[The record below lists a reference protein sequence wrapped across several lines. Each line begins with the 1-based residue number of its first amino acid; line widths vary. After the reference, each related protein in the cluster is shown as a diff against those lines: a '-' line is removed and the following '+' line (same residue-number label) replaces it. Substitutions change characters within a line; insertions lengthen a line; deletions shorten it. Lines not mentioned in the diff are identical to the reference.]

1 MNLNTDFKPVT
12 DSPKEP
18 GTRPLYTDGCLYW
31 YLDSRSDDYP
41 NEIIQDIVNGI
52 VNEYDLLYLD
62 KMYRKLVYPNANYI
76 ELPIHVGYSSY
87 TIMCAKFDDAG
98 LQEKLEKDRELLK
111 VADVE
116 IYKLINRIV
125 TKLEKQTGF
134 GFIHDNV
141 FGDENVLHI
150 KASKYASFIL
160 SNDITRYI
168 NVNTCDNDKVIT
180 VWLKDKDGEFY
191 LPSFTVPEVEYEYL
205 APFSRYNEKYCNKDI
220 AFTVK
225 PGRNSYVNKFESP
238 YDVKCYLK
246 NINYTGEYRISVT
259 DISNADLSKYVLT
272 NLYISREL
280 IEPLNDDNS
289 VTLSTDK
296 DIRNINDVINKML
309 NQQTEIEEHTLS
321 DYVDV
326 FISLGAQGKIF
337 YGLPKDDV
345 FTDNTLFNSVK
356 ENIKN
361 TFGLYAPSEF
371 IFNRKGKPINID
383 EILANVTE
391 KEFFD
396 AFKFKFFNKRYREER
411 KVNTITLNNGCV
423 IHYKPNP
430 FNSFS
435 KFECFNGKHINTK
448 NLQQFDFDK
457 GQKTF
462 YQVDNIR
469 ENEYFVKVEEN
480 ENGLKIPSFKRCF
493 QFFLTVEDCE
503 KYLKEAYDNGVD
515 TSGIYI
521 VRTDLDKCMECKLH
535 NYYKDTIT
543 GKLYVDFTR
552 EEYVTPIPMDIE
564 F

>member
-18 GTRPLYTDGCLYW
+18 GTRPIYTDGCLYW

-52 VNEYDLLYLD
+52 VNEYNLLDLD

-87 TIMCAKFDDAG
+87 TIMCAKFDDAE

-134 GFIHDNV
+134 GFIHDNA
-141 FGDENVLHI
+141 FGDDHMLHI
-150 KASKYASFIL
+150 KASKYTSFIL
-160 SNDITRYI
+160 SSDTIRHI
-168 NVNTCDNDKVIT
+168 NVNTCENDKVIT

-205 APFSRYNEKYCNKDI
+205 APYSRYNEKYCNKDI

-225 PGRNSYVNKFESP
+225 PGRNSYVNIFESA
-238 YDVKCYLK
+238 YDVECYLK
-246 NINYTGEYRISVT
+246 NINYTGEFRISVT

-280 IEPLNDDNS
+280 VEPLNDDNS
-289 VTLSTDK
+289 VTLSVGQNTF
-296 DIRNINDVINKML
+296 NINDVINKML
-309 NQQTEIEEHTLS
+309 NQQSKIEEDTLS

-326 FISLGAQGKIF
+326 FISLGVQGKIF

-345 FTDNTLFNSVK
+345 FTDNTLFTAVK
-356 ENIKN
+356 ENLEK
-361 TFGLYAPSEF
+361 TFGIRKDDF
-371 IFNRKGKPINID
+371 IFNRKGKPIDFD

-411 KVNTITLNNGCV
+411 KIHAITLNNGCV
-423 IHYKPNP
+423 IHSKPNP

-435 KFECFNGKHINTK
+435 KFECFEGKHINAK
-448 NLQQFDFDK
+448 
-457 GQKTF
+457 
-462 YQVDNIR
+462 NIR
-469 ENEYFVKVEEN
+469 PFNFDEKQEYVYLLTNLREKEYFVKVEKN
-480 ENGLKIPSFKRCF
+480 KSGLKIPSFKSCSEL
-493 QFFLTVEDCE
+493 FLTPEDCE
-503 KYLKEAYDNGVD
+503 KYLEEASKDGKD
-515 TSGIYI
+515 TSGLYFIK
-521 VRTDLDKCMECKLH
+521 LDISGKDGTYYH
-535 NYYKDTIT
+535 RDYYKDIST
-543 GKLYVDFTR
+543 GRLYTDYT
-552 EEYVTPIPMDIE
+552 ELEYVTPIPMDIK

>member
-18 GTRPLYTDGCLYW
+18 GTRPIYTDGCLYW

-52 VNEYDLLYLD
+52 VDNYNLLDLD

-87 TIMCAKFDDAG
+87 TIMCAKFDDDG

-134 GFIHDNV
+134 GFIHDNT
-141 FGDENVLHI
+141 FGDDHMLHI

-160 SNDITRYI
+160 SSDITRYI
-168 NVNTCDNDKVIT
+168 NVNTCSNDKVIT

-225 PGRNSYVNKFESP
+225 PGRNSYVNIFESP
-238 YDVKCYLK
+238 YDVERYLK
-246 NINYTGEYRISVT
+246 NINYTGEYCVSVT

-280 IEPLNDDNS
+280 IEPLRDDNS
-289 VTLSTDK
+289 VTLSVDK
-296 DIRNINDVINKML
+296 DIRNINDIINKML
-309 NQQTEIEEHTLS
+309 NQQSKIEEHTLS

-326 FISLGAQGKIF
+326 FISLGVQSKI
-337 YGLPKDDV
+337 YPGLPKDDV
-345 FTDNTLFNSVK
+345 FTDNTLFDSIK
-356 ENIKN
+356 ENLKR
-361 TFGLYAPSEF
+361 TFGHRKDEF

-383 EILANVTE
+383 EVLANVTE

-396 AFKFKFFNKRYREER
+396 EFKYKFFNKRYSEER
-411 KVNTITLNNGCV
+411 KIDTIRLNNGCV
-423 IHYKPNP
+423 IHSKPNP

-435 KFECFNGKHINTK
+435 KFECFDGKHINAK
-448 NLQQFDFDK
+448 
-457 GQKTF
+457 
-462 YQVDNIR
+462 NIR
-469 ENEYFVKVEEN
+469 PFNFDEKQEYVYLLINLREKEYFIKVEKN
-480 ENGLKIPSFKRCF
+480 ESGLKIPSFKSCSEI
-493 QFFLTVEDCE
+493 FLTAEDCE
-503 KYLKEAYDNGVD
+503 KYLEEANKDGKD
-515 TSGIYI
+515 TSGLYFVKI
-521 VRTDLDKCMECKLH
+521 DLDGGYH
-535 NYYKDTIT
+535 RDFYKDITT
-543 GKLYVDFTR
+543 GKYYTDYTDS
-552 EEYVTPIPMDIE
+552 EYVTPIPMDIK